1 METVFDLRFI
11 IIALLGLLV
20 FVLFEFEI
28 FKTKVASLMLA
39 AKQLA
44 KDKVLATGKEQED
57 FVVIKI
63 LSYLPAW
70 IREAIPEDVLRKLI
84 KYLYNRAMDYID
96 DGKFNESWWNDNANT

>member
-39 AKQLA
+39 DRKS
-44 KDKVLATGKEQED
+44 
-57 FVVIKI
+57 VV
-63 LSYLPAW
+63 
-70 IREAIPEDVLRKLI
+70 
-84 KYLYNRAMDYID
+84 
-96 DGKFNESWWNDNANT
+96 